1 MIKKESFFT
10 EYRVSAV
17 PDEEYAKVSSYIDHF
32 MRAFANTTYK
42 SIYLIDYYKK
52 TFLYVSDNPLFLCGL
67 SPKDVKELGFDFYLN
82 YVPCVEQKML
92 IEINHAGFQFIRTV
106 EPKERYKYTI
116 SYSFHI
122 CPPHKEPLL
131 INHKVT
137 PVLLTTKGDIWLA
150 LCTAQLSSESAS
162 GHIEM
167 TCQTNNK
174 LWRLENGLWKE
185 YPGVE
190 LTENE
195 RSMLRLT
202 VGGLSIEKIAD
213 RLLRSAETIKSYR
226 RFVFKKL
233 EVGNITEA
241 IMMAI
246 NKKLI

>member
-1 MIKKESFFT
+1 LNKQHFF
-10 EYRVSAV
+10 VAFIF
-17 PDEEYAKVSSYIDHF
+17 PIGLGGGFYAPA
-32 MRAFANTTYK
+32 RTNTSLRSLPITCRG
-42 SIYLIDYYKK
+42 KK
-52 TFLYVSDNPLFLCGL
+52 TPQHTKSYHKKKCCG
-67 SPKDVKELGFDFYLN
+67 
-82 YVPCVEQKML
+82 
-92 IEINHAGFQFIRTV
+92 I
-106 EPKERYKYTI
+106 
-116 SYSFHI
+116 
-122 CPPHKEPLL
+122 
-131 INHKVT
+131 KV
-137 PVLLTTKGDIWLA
+137 
-150 LCTAQLSSESAS
+150 
-162 GHIEM
+162 
-167 TCQTNNK
+167 NNK

>member
-1 MIKKESFFT
+1 
-10 EYRVSAV
+10 
-17 PDEEYAKVSSYIDHF
+17 
-32 MRAFANTTYK
+32 
-42 SIYLIDYYKK
+42 
-52 TFLYVSDNPLFLCGL
+52 
-67 SPKDVKELGFDFYLN
+67 
-82 YVPCVEQKML
+82 
-92 IEINHAGFQFIRTV
+92 
-106 EPKERYKYTI
+106 
-116 SYSFHI
+116 
-122 CPPHKEPLL
+122 
-131 INHKVT
+131 
-137 PVLLTTKGDIWLA
+137 
-150 LCTAQLSSESAS
+150 
-162 GHIEM
+162 M

-213 RLLRSAETIKSYR
+213 RLLRSSETIKSYR

>member
-10 EYRVSAV
+10 EYKVSAV
-17 PDEEYAKVSSYIDHF
+17 SDEEYVKASSYINHF

-67 SPKDVKELGFDFYLN
+67 SPKDVKELGFDFYSK
-82 YVPCVEQKML
+82 YVPEIEQKIL
-92 IEINHAGFQFIRTV
+92 LEVNRAGFQFIRTV
-106 EPKERYKYTI
+106 KPEERYKYTI
-116 SYSFHI
+116 SYDFHI
-122 CPPHKEPLL
+122 LPPQKDPLL
-131 INHKVT
+131 INHKIT
-137 PVLLTTKGDIWLA
+137 PILLTTEGDVWLA

-185 YPGVE
+185 YPSVE

-213 RLLRSAETIKSYR
+213 RMLRSAETIKSYR